1 MEHLSMENGHFQP
14 QEQQLQESVQWRRD
28 KVLELTSQGHEVIV
42 IEKCKYL
49 TIRTN
54 KQLLVK

>member
-1 MEHLSMENGHFQP
+1 MEHLSLGM
-14 QEQQLQESVQWRRD
+14 EQQNQQEEQSIQWRRD
-28 KVLELTSQGHEVIV
+28 KVLELSSQGHEVIV

-54 KQLLVK
+54 KQLLVE